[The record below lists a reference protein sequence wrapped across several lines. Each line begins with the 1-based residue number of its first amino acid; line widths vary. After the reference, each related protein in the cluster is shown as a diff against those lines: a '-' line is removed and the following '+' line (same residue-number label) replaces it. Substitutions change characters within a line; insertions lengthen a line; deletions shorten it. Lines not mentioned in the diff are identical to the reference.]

1 MFRNAAYGPNISAF
15 EVLPLI
21 NHYSR
26 LIMYMLA
33 LTAILKTSAYEFCS
47 YHYHKD
53 NLHSGEA
60 SISLADL
67 EDLQAKEVCSVPPTY
82 WELEKT
88 LGTSVAGRVPFAI
101 NCSFNICILV
111 AVPVTTVFTMAAL
124 VFSLIKVNDVRAF
137 NDGTLLYVIS
147 SVTFLDSI
155 GVAVAFLL
163 PRAITEKPL
172 KIIMVVSVNFD
183 PFEIKY
189 LPPLNFYYVKLFE
202 SMIFITAI
210 FSIIF
215 L

>member
-1 MFRNAAYGPNISAF
+1 LFRNAAYGPNISAF

-101 NCSFNICILV
+101 NCSFN
-111 AVPVTTVFTMAAL
+111 TMAAL